1 MDNTFDSEYSI
12 QREILNEIG
21 GDSTQRYDSPYEVQ
35 LAILQAI
42 QGGAGGGAIDDNNTS
57 TGTTWSSS
65 KITSELANAGFD
77 TSIVSGDLPATGDI
91 HTIYFKAS
99 TDPQTLNTY
108 DEFMYIGNAWEQ
120 VGSTAI
126 DLSNYATL
134 NDISTFITADDVSI
148 YAEKTYV
155 DASLNAKANT
165 SYVDTNF
172 AKLVSLTQAEYD
184 ALVQGGTVDSSTLYV
199 IVQAQA

>member
-1 MDNTFDSEYSI
+1 MTNYDSDYQVRLQILAEYGGDTTKKYDSTYSI
-12 QREILNEIG
+12 
-21 GDSTQRYDSPYEVQ
+21 D

-99 TDPQTLNTY
+99 ADPQTQNTY
-108 DEFMYIGNAWEQ
+108 DEYMYIGSAWEQ

-126 DLSNYATL
+126 DLSNYATK

-148 YAEKTYV
+148 YAEKT
-155 DASLNAKANT
+155 
-165 SYVDTNF
+165 YVDTNF

-199 IVQAQA
+199 IVPAQV